1 MWLDGVAHA
10 RMRPA
15 ATWVACLR
23 GGLDID
29 HLAGLDCHSMPDC
42 LDMDCTTWLLFG
54 IVVVLVFLAILA
66 LFEGWFP
73 F

>member
-1 MWLDGVAHA
+1 
-10 RMRPA
+10 
-15 ATWVACLR
+15 
-23 GGLDID
+23 
-29 HLAGLDCHSMPDC
+29 
-42 LDMDCTTWLLFG
+42 MDCTTWLLFG

>member
-1 MWLDGVAHA
+1 MPDMTAW
-10 RMRPA
+10 
-15 ATWVACLR
+15 TWIALR
-23 GGLDID
+23 G
-29 HLAGLDCHSMPDC
+29 CSS
-42 LDMDCTTWLLFG
+42 G